1 VVCDFHQVDATS
13 GGGRAACRT
22 ASRAGPRSVIGML
35 SRRHKRSG
43 YAAAITIATVVLAIG
58 APVHAQEQV
67 RPAIQS
73 QADSDLIS
81 TLLRT
86 TLVALH
92 QANVTGNYTIL
103 RDIAAPS
110 FQARNTAADLALIFA
125 QLRRQNI
132 DLAPA
137 VLLEPQFTQAPAIDQ
152 QNLLRVSG
160 TLPTKPVGVIFDLA
174 FQVVNGS
181 WRLFGISIGPA
192 TATAGQ

>member
-1 VVCDFHQVDATS
+1 
-13 GGGRAACRT
+13 
-22 ASRAGPRSVIGML
+22 ML

-43 YAAAITIATVVLAIG
+43 YAAAITIAAVVLAIG

-73 QADSDLIS
+73 QADSELIS

-86 TLVALH
+86 TLAALH
-92 QANVTGNYTIL
+92 QGNVTGNYTIL

-110 FQARNTAADLALIFA
+110 FQERNTAADLALIFA

-137 VLLEPQFTQAPAIDQ
+137 VVLEPQFTQAPAIDQ

-160 TLPTKPVGVIFDLA
+160 TLPTKPVPVVFDLA
-174 FQVVNGS
+174 FQVVSGS
-181 WRLFGISIGPA
+181 WRLFGIAIGPA